1 MDSQK
6 SINNSYIVFLIVI
19 IMLMD
24 KFSAPCSAG
33 DYMTE
38 RGCKECGENSYSG
51 DGASSCDS
59 CPEGKVSSAGS
70 SSVDDCYYGNH
81 DSLAHIFY

>member
-33 DYMTE
+33 DYMTDS
-38 RGCKECGENSYSG
+38 GCQQCGEDTFSG